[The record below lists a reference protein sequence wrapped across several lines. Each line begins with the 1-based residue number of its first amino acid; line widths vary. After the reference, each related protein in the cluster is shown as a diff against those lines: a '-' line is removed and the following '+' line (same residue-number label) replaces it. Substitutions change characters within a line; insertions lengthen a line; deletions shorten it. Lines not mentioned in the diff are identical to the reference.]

1 MAETTTHRGERY
13 PGLDLGT
20 VATDLATLYPSRLA
34 LLLVPLC
41 SPARPHSHG
50 ATPCTAPGKVPFA
63 RGWAADAVV
72 RYEDPEADTA
82 EHLARMA
89 AHLAGGG
96 NVGWVVP
103 PGTLVLDADT
113 LEAVAHLEARL
124 PEGPSQESR
133 PGRGHYLVRAPE
145 APLRARC
152 RVDLAPGVAV
162 DLRCGG
168 RSQIVV
174 EPSRHAT
181 GAHYTWVRR
190 LLADLGR
197 LPELP
202 EALLA
207 PIVEQAG
214 EERQRPNGRGN
225 GADHE
230 GGPIPEGERNAT
242 LASYAGAMRRRGMA
256 PEEILAGLQ
265 AINSRRC
272 DPPLPDDEV
281 ARIARSVGRYE
292 PAGGVPHP
300 DTEDG
305 PASDVSD
312 VANARRLADAHGC
325 DLRYVRGIGWLAW
338 DGRRWSA
345 EDGEHEALRRA
356 STLGRIVQ
364 REAAQALEAASQ
376 TADEAQRERL
386 EKQAERLHR
395 WARDSE
401 REQRIRAALA
411 LARPLLALG
420 PDALDARPWL
430 LTVANGTVDLR
441 TGELRPHRRD
451 DYLTRLT
458 PVRYDPHARSEE
470 WERVLDRALP
480 DAEVREWLQRAAGY
494 TACGETGEDVLLLI
508 HGLTRTAKGTIQG
521 AIAAA
526 LGEYAVT
533 AGLEDLAERKHR
545 DGRAPRPELVRLRGA
560 RMVSIYETGR
570 AMRLDHELVK
580 TLAGSDPITAR
591 GLHRDPITFRPE
603 ATVWLATNHRPRV
616 DADDDALWERLREVP
631 FEVQIPENERDRTLR
646 ARLADPE
653 ASGPAVL
660 AWIAAGARRW
670 QAEGLAAP
678 EAVRG
683 ATRAYRAEAD
693 RIGAWVGACCL
704 LRADAWTTAASLRE
718 SYDQWCRAEGE
729 RPLGGQ
735 RWREALR
742 GLGCEAERRY
752 RGRGWRGIGLVEGE
766 GMTP

>member
-1 MAETTTHRGERY
+1 VTAPAPHAPDADSIRGAIEELDELYPGPWALGLIELRARAKTPIRDGWLADAMERY
-13 PGLDLGT
+13 
-20 VATDLATLYPSRLA
+20 ATDTDRERLRVERLA
-34 LLLVPLC
+34 
-41 SPARPHSHG
+41 RI
-50 ATPCTAPGKVPFA
+50 
-63 RGWAADAVV
+63 
-72 RYEDPEADTA
+72 A
-82 EHLARMA
+82 EHVAR
-89 AHLAGGG
+89 GG
-96 NVGWVVP
+96 NVGLALP
-103 PGTLVLDADT
+103 PGVVAVDVEDPTTARACDADDPAWQWT
-113 LEAVAHLEARL
+113 RQGE
-124 PEGPSQESR
+124 
-133 PGRGHYLVRAPE
+133 GRGHALYQASGELRQGDLDIPGAPAPVKVR
-145 APLRARC
+145 
-152 RVDLAPGVAV
+152 V
-162 DLRCGG
+162 GG
-168 RSQIVV
+168 RGYIVAAPSTHPETG
-174 EPSRHAT
+174 EP
-181 GAHYTWVRR
+181 YTWARE
-190 LLADLGR
+190 LPADVGE

-202 EALLA
+202 DPWAEQLRPRRSNGSGDNHAEAGDRI
-207 PIVEQAG
+207 PAG
-214 EERQRPNGRGN
+214 Q
-225 GADHE
+225 
-230 GGPIPEGERNAT
+230 RNAT
-242 LASYAGAMRRRGMA
+242 LTSYAGAMRRRGMA
-256 PEEILAGLQ
+256 PEEILAGLL

-272 DPPLPDDEV
+272 DPPLSEDEV
-281 ARIARSVGRYE
+281 ERIARSVGRYR
-292 PAGGVPHP
+292 PAASEGERPQG
-300 DTEDG
+300 ERNAEAQEE

-312 VANARRLADAHGC
+312 VANAHRLTDAHGC

-364 REAAQALEAASQ
+364 AEAARALEAASQ
-376 TADEAQRERL
+376 TAEETKRERL

-420 PDALDARPWL
+420 PDALDPRPWL

-480 DAEVREWLQRAAGY
+480 DAEVREWVQRAAGY
-494 TACGETGEDVLLLI
+494 TACGETGEDVLLLV
-508 HGLTRTAKGTIQG
+508 HGPTRTAKGTVQG

-570 AMRLDHELVK
+570 SMRLDHELVK

-631 FEVQIPENERDRTLR
+631 FRVQIPEDERDRTLR

-660 AWIAAGARRW
+660 AWIVEGARRW

-693 RIGAWVGACCL
+693 RIGAWVAACCVV
-704 LRADAWTTAASLRE
+704 RRDAWTTAAALRE
-718 SYDQWCRAEGE
+718 SYEKWCGAEGE

-735 RWREALR
+735 RWRESLR
-742 GLGCEAERRY
+742 ALGCEAERRF
-752 RGRGWRGIGLVEGE
+752 RGRGWRGIELVEDG
-766 GMTP
+766 GMSP

>member
-1 MAETTTHRGERY
+1 MQDTERQPRPHAAGGDAIRGAIEELDELY
-13 PGLDLGT
+13 PGAWALG
-20 VATDLATLYPSRLA
+20 LIEL
-34 LLLVPLC
+34 
-41 SPARPHSHG
+41 RPRTK
-50 ATPCTAPGKVPFA
+50 TPC
-63 RGWAADAVV
+63 RDGWLADAMA
-72 RYEDPEADTA
+72 RYAAWADGTDTGRGLRRA
-82 EHLARMA
+82 EHLARI
-89 AHLAGGG
+89 AHHVATGG
-96 NVGWVVP
+96 NVGLALP
-103 PGTLVLDADT
+103 PGA
-113 LEAVAHLEARL
+113 
-124 PEGPSQESR
+124 
-133 PGRGHYLVRAPE
+133 
-145 APLRARC
+145 
-152 RVDLAPGVAV
+152 VAV
-162 DLRCGG
+162 DVEDPVTGGACGADDPAWQWSRESEGRAHAIYRASGELRQGDLAIPGAPAPVKVRVGG
-168 RSQIVV
+168 RGYVV
-174 EPSRHAT
+174 CAPSVHPETGEP
-181 GAHYTWVRR
+181 YTWARE
-190 LLADLGR
+190 LPADPAE

-202 EALLA
+202 EPWA
-207 PIVEQAG
+207 EQLRHPRRANGSGGDHAG
-214 EERQRPNGRGN
+214 EGDRIRRG
-225 GADHE
+225 H
-230 GGPIPEGERNAT
+230 RNAT
-242 LASYAGAMRRRGMA
+242 LTSYAGAMRRRGMA
-256 PEEILAGLQ
+256 PEEILAGLR
-265 AINSRRC
+265 AINERRC
-272 DPPLPDDEV
+272 DPALSDDEV
-281 ARIARSVGRYE
+281 ERIARSVGRYR
-292 PAGGVPHP
+292 PAGSGDERPRSERSAESH
-300 DTEDG
+300 EE

-411 LARPLLALG
+411 LARPLLALD

-430 LTVANGTVDLR
+430 LNAANGTVDLR
-441 TGELRPHRRD
+441 TGKLRPHARE
-451 DYLTRLT
+451 DYLTRAT
-458 PVRYDPHARSEE
+458 PVRYDPQARSGE
-470 WERVLDRALP
+470 WERVLGHALP
-480 DAEVREWLQRAAGY
+480 DPEVREWVQRAAGY

-508 HGLTRTAKGTIQG
+508 HGLTRTAKGTVQG

-631 FEVQIPENERDRTLR
+631 FNVQIPEDERDRTLR
-646 ARLADPE
+646 ARLADPAE
-653 ASGPAVL
+653 SGPVVL
-660 AWIAAGARRW
+660 AWIVEGARRW
-670 QAEGLAAP
+670 QSQGLVAP

-693 RIGAWVGACCL
+693 RIGAWVSACCVV
-704 LRADAWTTAASLRE
+704 RADAWTTAASLRE
-718 SYDQWCRAEGE
+718 SYDAWCKAEGE

-742 GLGCEAERRY
+742 ALGCEAERRF
-752 RGRGWRGIGLVEGE
+752 RGRGWRGIGLVEDG